1 MSNLKDYIKPDKGFF
16 YAMNQSNKD
25 KYEKIFGTYDTSL
38 DMYFYFLYGY
48 RPASNCLALNT
59 LENVGNILFIRYY
72 GRWLELYEDLTA
84 INKVDPAKSET
95 NNITVTYESNG
106 SNSNNTNDTNKVY
119 GFDSEDGKTD
129 TTSDTTTT
137 GSNKTTYTQTTSQ
150 DKTNTASELNAI
162 ESRLKALTDYDFL
175 NTVIND
181 VLTTTSQMIY
191 NDDEDNL

>member
-1 MSNLKDYIKPDKGFF
+1 MSNLKDYIEPNRGFF
-16 YAMNQSNKD
+16 YAMNQANKD

-38 DMYFYFLYGY
+38 DMYFYFLYGF
-48 RPASNCLALNT
+48 RPSSQCTALNT

-72 GRWLELYEDLTA
+72 GKWLELYENLTA
-84 INKVDPAKSET
+84 INAVDPTKTGTET
-95 NNITVTYESNG
+95 TTVTFEGNA
-106 SNSNNTNDTNKVY
+106 SNSHTTNDTNKVF
-119 GFDSEDGKTD
+119 GFDSETGKTD

-181 VLTTTSQMIY
+181 ILTTTSQMIY
-191 NDDEDNL
+191 NDDEV

>member
-1 MSNLKDYIKPDKGFF
+1 
-16 YAMNQSNKD
+16 
-25 KYEKIFGTYDTSL
+25 
-38 DMYFYFLYGY
+38 
-48 RPASNCLALNT
+48 
-59 LENVGNILFIRYY
+59 
-72 GRWLELYEDLTA
+72 
-84 INKVDPAKSET
+84 VDPAKSET

-162 ESRLKALTDYDFL
+162 ESRLKVLTDYDFL

-181 VLTTTSQMIY
+181 VLTTVSQMIY
-191 NDDEDNL
+191 NGVED